1 MPYIAHFKVEK
12 KEPKVMHFSIG
23 ERESKILKFSVQKQS
38 PIKFK
43 IRSNFD
49 LDVESN

>member
-1 MPYIAHFKVEK
+1 MPYIAHFQVVK
-12 KEPKVMHFSIG
+12 KEPKVMHFSAR
-23 ERESKILKFSVQKQS
+23 EREPKILRFSIQKQK

-43 IRSNFD
+43 IRKDFK